1 MKWIGRP
8 LVYVSSVQGRQAA
21 LALIVFA
28 NLIALILFLFRK
40 KVVAVDP
47 LAVDVYKDLYAEA
60 QVVREQRESELH
72 LFREI
77 FEESQVDPAVK
88 EAEMAELLNIV
99 RSPQRCPL

>member
-40 KVVAVDP
+40 KVVAASP
-47 LAVDVYKDLYAEA
+47 LAVTVYKDLYVEA
-60 QVVREQRESELH
+60 LVVKESQERELH
-72 LFREI
+72 LFKEI
-77 FEESQVDPAVK
+77 FEESQIDPMIK
-88 EAEMAELLNIV
+88 EKEMAELLSIM
-99 RSPQRCPL
+99 RLPQRCPL